1 MPRGV
6 AIQIERVES
15 KETPPTSSAH
25 AVAGIQMSLI
35 TSIAAALTHCHD
47 PSSIILLLLL
57 LVSFFSF

>member
-35 TSIAAALTHCHD
+35 TSIAALTHCHD

-57 LVSFFSF
+57 LVSFFLI